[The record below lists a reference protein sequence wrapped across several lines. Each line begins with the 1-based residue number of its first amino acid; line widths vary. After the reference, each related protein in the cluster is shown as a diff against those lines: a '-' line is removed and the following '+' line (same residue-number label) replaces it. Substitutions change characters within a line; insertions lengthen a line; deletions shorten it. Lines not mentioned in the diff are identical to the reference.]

1 MITSGEFYYKKKKKI
16 KQGTEV
22 EIIDRNRN
30 KSGSDRRGK
39 GSSLNGV
46 AGGRY
51 PCKDDVL
58 SRERVI
64 VSYCCC
70 KKQPQT

>member
-1 MITSGEFYYKKKKKI
+1 MVSFTTKNI

-30 KSGSDRRGK
+30 ESGSERRGK
-39 GSSLNGV
+39 GFSLNGV
-46 AGGRY
+46 VGGRY

-58 SRERVI
+58 SRDQVL
-64 VSYCCC
+64 VSYCCY

>member
-1 MITSGEFYYKKKKKI
+1 MSFTTKKKKEI

-30 KSGSDRRGK
+30 ESGSEGRGK

-46 AGGRY
+46 AGGRC

-58 SRERVI
+58 SRERVLA
-64 VSYCCC
+64 SYCCC
-70 KKQPQT
+70 KETTTNLAA